1 VVEGGGLRSHEGGP
15 PRAHLLERHVG
26 KTNAELEARFAK
38 SKNLPANSSFYDR
51 AQAEAAVSK
60 TLATNEGEVAEW
72 IRSPSTRPL
81 ELEYHPAGPSF
92 PVGVH
97 MARGA
102 AAVPVAGVRVVLL
115 KDATMSCGFRVLTG
129 FPVP

>member
-1 VVEGGGLRSHEGGP
+1 LIR
-15 PRAHLLERHVG
+15 RHVG
-26 KTNAELEARFAK
+26 KTSEELEARFTK

-60 TLATNEGEVAEW
+60 TLTTYDGEVGEW
-72 IRSPSTRPL
+72 MRSPSTKPL
-81 ELEYHPAGPSF
+81 ELEYHPVGPSF

-97 MARGA
+97 MLRGA

-115 KDATMSCGFRVLTG
+115 KDTTMSCGFRILTG